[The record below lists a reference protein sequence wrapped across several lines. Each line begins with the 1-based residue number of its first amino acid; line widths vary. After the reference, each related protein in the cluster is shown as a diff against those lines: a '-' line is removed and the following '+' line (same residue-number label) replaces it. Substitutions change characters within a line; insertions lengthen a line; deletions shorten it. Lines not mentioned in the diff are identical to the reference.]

1 MNKESPIKR
10 PRTFTDRESSPLSLP
25 WVHILLAL
33 ADGERHGYGI
43 MQDVAERTAGH
54 IKLWP
59 ATLYGAIRRMLA
71 AGLIEEA
78 SPPRPPDSDDQRRK
92 YYRLTDSGRR
102 VLTRETGRLAELVE
116 TARQRDVLDT
126 PNPL

>member
-1 MNKESPIKR
+1 
-10 PRTFTDRESSPLSLP
+10 LSLP

-33 ADGERHGYGI
+33 AGGERHGYGI
-43 MQDVAERTAGH
+43 MQDVDGRTEGH
-54 IKLWP
+54 VRLWP

-78 SPPRPPDSDDQRRK
+78 SPPTRPDSDDQRRK

-102 VLTRETGRLAELVE
+102 VLARETERLAELVE

-126 PNPL
+126 PKPV